1 MSSENDED
9 ESVIKY
15 SAHYGGISSE
25 AKFWEDFEEFG
36 EKQLLNSKITKV
48 KIYLGKFKGKDA
60 IFGIGFTYQ
69 NLFNGNEQF
78 VEHKGSDE
86 FIDVKELV
94 IKEGEYLTDFH
105 IRFKNDASYI
115 SQLGYTTN
123 KQNSILVGIEEGEDK
138 TITSNGGEN
147 IIVGSFGGVSK
158 KLDST
163 GVLFVN
169 KKEYFKRILNQID
182 GIIIL
187 RNFVKKSQNFKEGW
201 DKKQNELPSEYKFI
215 WRTVNL
221 PETPLLQILKFLFKK
236 D

>member
-48 KIYLGKFKGKDA
+48 KIYLGKFEGKDA

-115 SQLGYTTN
+115 SQLGYTTKN
-123 KQNSILVGIEEGEDK
+123 KIQ
-138 TITSNGGEN
+138 
-147 IIVGSFGGVSK
+147 
-158 KLDST
+158 
-163 GVLFVN
+163 
-169 KKEYFKRILNQID
+169 Y
-182 GIIIL
+182 
-187 RNFVKKSQNFKEGW
+187 
-201 DKKQNELPSEYKFI
+201 
-215 WRTVNL
+215 
-221 PETPLLQILKFLFKK
+221 
-236 D
+236 